1 MMTESNEWSVAV
13 VIPAQNE
20 AATIERCI
28 ASVIAA
34 ADACMQRSHLWVV
47 LVADTCTD
55 DTVAL
60 AQRAIGIHGEVIE
73 CSPRSPG
80 TARRI
85 GVGAALAHFAHA
97 PPGRVWIANTDA
109 DTYVPVNWIACHL
122 GHADNHA
129 DAVAGIV
136 ELDTSEGL
144 RADISRLYATTY
156 ELRSDGTHSHV
167 HGANLGVRGD
177 AYLDAGGWSHVT
189 VAEDHCL
196 WGRLKE
202 RGWQLRSCVDSVV
215 ITSARLH
222 GRAIG
227 GFADTL
233 RRNVEPDSCLT

>member
-1 MMTESNEWSVAV
+1 MIGGLDAWSVAV

-20 AATIERCI
+20 AASIERCI
-28 ASVIAA
+28 VSVLTA
-34 ADACMQRSHLWVV
+34 ADACMDRSRLWVV
-47 LVADTCTD
+47 VVADACTD

-60 AQRAIGIHGEVIE
+60 ARRAIGSHGEVIE
-73 CSPRSPG
+73 CAPRSPG
-80 TARRI
+80 TARRL
-85 GVGAALAHFAHA
+85 GVAAALAHFIESC
-97 PPGRVWIANTDA
+97 PGRIWIANTDA
-109 DTYVPVNWIACHL
+109 DTYVPADWLVCHL
-122 GHADNHA
+122 GHADNDA

-136 ELDTSEGL
+136 QLDASQGL
-144 RADISRLYATTY
+144 RADISHLYETTY

-167 HGANLGVRGD
+167 HGANLGVRGN

-202 RGWQLRSCVDSVV
+202 RGWQLRSCVDSFV

-233 RRNVEPDSCLT
+233 RRNVEPEHA

>member
-1 MMTESNEWSVAV
+1 MSVVIDAWSVAV

-28 ASVIAA
+28 ASVLAS
-34 ADACMQRSHLWVV
+34 ADACLERSRLWVV
-47 LVADTCTD
+47 VVADACTD

-60 AQRAIGIHGEVIE
+60 ARSAIGPYGEVIE

-80 TARRI
+80 TARRL
-85 GVGAALAHFAHA
+85 GVTAALAHFGQSS
-97 PPGRVWIANTDA
+97 PGRVWLANTDA
-109 DTYVPVNWIACHL
+109 DTYVPVNWLACHL
-122 GHADNHA
+122 GHADNDA

-136 ELDTSEGL
+136 QLDASQGL
-144 RADISRLYATTY
+144 RADISLLYETTY

-167 HGANLGVRGD
+167 HGANLGVRGN

-189 VAEDHCL
+189 VSEDHCL

-233 RRNVEPDSCLT
+233 RRNVEHDRA